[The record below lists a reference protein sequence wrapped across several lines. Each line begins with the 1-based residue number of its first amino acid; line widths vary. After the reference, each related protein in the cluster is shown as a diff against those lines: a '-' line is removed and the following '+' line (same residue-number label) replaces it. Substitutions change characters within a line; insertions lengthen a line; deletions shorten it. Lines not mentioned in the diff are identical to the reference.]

1 MKRFITR
8 FTLILAFALPFL
20 VLDSC
25 TKEEDMPNSATLAS
39 EVVDFESVGQF
50 LSVETGGLWSISVQN
65 SSPEG
70 WVEVTPSTGEGSN
83 NAVMVL
89 YSKNDT
95 TYSRVADLRVWFEDG
110 QTITLHLE
118 QKGKASEDTP
128 GGGEDPGAGGDDPG
142 SGSDD
147 PGTGNDDPGTGND
160 DPVVDQI
167 PHTWLELP
175 YYQEDS
181 DWMYVSHH
189 TTLQNRQVRNYSM
202 CYDTENRIALWVAYP
217 LCSMYMGSQG
227 RSDAWGYDPKIP
239 QEYQPVLSSG
249 WPERGYDRGHQLPSG
264 SRNAAYHENSQTFY
278 YTNMTAQ
285 ISSFNQGVWAN
296 LENKV
301 RGFASSCDTL
311 YVVTGPI
318 LTTTTDSEIEYTED
332 RAGNEVAVPKAYFK
346 VVMKYNI
353 SSNTY
358 YSIGFYYK
366 NEKYS
371 RSQPEVSDLRTVK
384 QIEELTGF
392 EFFKNLPDDIEE
404 SVKNQYEPNKWG
416 FN

>member
-1 MKRFITR
+1 MAFVIT
-8 FTLILAFALPFL
+8 FG
-20 VLDSC
+20 VLKSC
-25 TKEEDMPNSATLAS
+25 TPKEQMPNSAQLSS
-39 EVVDFESVGQF
+39 EVVDCESVGQF
-50 LSVETGGLWSISVQN
+50 LSVETNGRWSIALLN
-65 SSPEG
+65 SSPEE
-70 WVEVTPSTGEGSN
+70 WVSVTPSTGQGSN

-89 YSKNDT
+89 YSKNDSA
-95 TYSRVADLRVWFEDG
+95 YSRTADLRVWFEDG

-147 PGTGNDDPGTGND
+147 PGTGNDDP
-160 DPVVDQI
+160 VVDQI

-189 TTLQNRQVRNYSM
+189 TTLQNKQVRNYSM
-202 CYDTENRIALWVAYP
+202 CYDTENRVALWVAYP

-227 RSDAWGYDPKIP
+227 RSDAWDYDPKIP
-239 QEYQPVLSSG
+239 QEYQPMLYSG
-249 WPERGYDRGHQLPSG
+249 WPQNGYDRGHQLPSG

-278 YTNMTAQ
+278 FTNMTAQ
-285 ISSFNQGVWAN
+285 VSSFNQGVWAN

-301 RGFASSCDTL
+301 RGYASSCDTL
-311 YVVTGPI
+311 YVVTGPV
-318 LTTTTDSEIEYTED
+318 LTTATDTNIEYTED
-332 RAGNEVAVPKAYFK
+332 RAGNEVAIPKAYFK

-366 NEKYS
+366 NEKYN

-384 QIEELTGF
+384 QIEELTGI

-404 SVKNQYEPNKWG
+404 SVKSQYEPGKWG